1 MKDLPEPLPIE
12 LPEKLKD
19 THPDKVHRQE
29 KRCTLFSELCLVYEG
44 QSEELPV
51 RLPDLSVKGMFIN
64 TGRYFPV
71 GAVLKVRF
79 RLSRLDAVIQARGE
93 VRYCLP
99 DVGIGVE
106 FLDLS
111 LEEARAIEK
120 ELELFGYLPDSP
132 AGSVS
137 V

>member
-12 LPEKLKD
+12 FPKKMKD
-19 THPDKVHRQE
+19 RHPDKVHRQD

-79 RLSRLDAVIQARGE
+79 RLSRLDRVIQARGE

-106 FLDLS
+106 FLDLTS
-111 LEEARAIEK
+111 EAARAIEK
-120 ELELFGYLPDSP
+120 ELQLFGSLS
-132 AGSVS
+132 
-137 V
+137 